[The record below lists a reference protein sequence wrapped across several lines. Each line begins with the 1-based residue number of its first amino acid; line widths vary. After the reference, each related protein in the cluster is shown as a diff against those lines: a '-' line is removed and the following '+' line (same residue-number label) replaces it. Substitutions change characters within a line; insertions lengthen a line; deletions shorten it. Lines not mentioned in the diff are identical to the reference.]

1 MNPANT
7 FLRALIRGYQL
18 LLSPVLPGACRYHPT
33 CSNYGLEAVTRF
45 GALGGGWLAVK
56 RIGRC
61 HPLGG
66 WGFDPVTDG
75 KPPPVP
81 TGGQAREHSP

>member
-1 MNPANT
+1 MNPAST
-7 FLRALIRGYQL
+7 ILRALISGYQL

-45 GALGGGWLAVK
+45 GALRGGWLAVK
-56 RIGRC
+56 RFCRC

-66 WGFDPVTDG
+66 WGFDPVADG
-75 KPPPVP
+75 CPPAVP
-81 TGGQAREHSP
+81 TDEQARERRP

>member
-1 MNPANT
+1 MNPAST
-7 FLRALIRGYQL
+7 ILRALIRGYQL

-33 CSNYGLEAVTRF
+33 CSSYALEAVTRF

-56 RIGRC
+56 RFSRC

-66 WGFDPVTDG
+66 WGFDPVADG
-75 KPPPVP
+75 NPPKVP
-81 TGGQAREHSP
+81 TGEQARERSP